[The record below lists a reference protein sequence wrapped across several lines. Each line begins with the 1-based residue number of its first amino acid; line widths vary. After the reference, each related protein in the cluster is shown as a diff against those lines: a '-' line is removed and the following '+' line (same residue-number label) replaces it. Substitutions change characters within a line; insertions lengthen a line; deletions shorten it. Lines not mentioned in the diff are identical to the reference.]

1 MYILNNNKLR
11 KRPAWVTWLFFNRQL
26 SRDIK
31 ESIPILIDD
40 ISRMDHAE
48 NKIHSANMLSLE
60 LSVAEL
66 KYGMKNL
73 LDHIR
78 DMNYGWIRYSD
89 IRYLLVLFKIL
100 DMTLKEIEFK
110 KGVSNV

>member
-11 KRPAWVTWLFFNRQL
+11 KRPAWVTWLFFNKQL

-31 ESIPILIDD
+31 ESIPILKED
-40 ISRMDHAE
+40 ISRLGLAEHKVHA
-48 NKIHSANMLSLE
+48 ANMLSLE
-60 LSVAEL
+60 FSIAEL
-66 KYGMKNL
+66 GYGMTEL
-73 LDHIR
+73 LDHISGI
-78 DMNYGWIRYSD
+78 NHGWIRYSD